1 MPRQAI
7 LPAALDAT
15 GFRLLNEW
23 QRDFPLEPRPFAR
36 IAQAVGAA
44 EEDVIAAY
52 RDLARLAHD
61 EGERIRLVDLANQV
75 RPRTAF

>member
-7 LPAALDAT
+7 LPEALDAT

-52 RDLARLAHD
+52 LGTTH
-61 EGERIRLVDLANQV
+61 
-75 RPRTAF
+75 